1 MNDHYQNAGH
11 KIDQIGACRCVQGH
25 GTAFL
30 WDHQVQ
36 KLKLRHDDL
45 LRIG

>member
-1 MNDHYQNAGH
+1 MAHLRRFGWEH
-11 KIDQIGACRCVQGH
+11 IDQIGACRCVHWH

-36 KLKLRHDDL
+36 KL
-45 LRIG
+45 